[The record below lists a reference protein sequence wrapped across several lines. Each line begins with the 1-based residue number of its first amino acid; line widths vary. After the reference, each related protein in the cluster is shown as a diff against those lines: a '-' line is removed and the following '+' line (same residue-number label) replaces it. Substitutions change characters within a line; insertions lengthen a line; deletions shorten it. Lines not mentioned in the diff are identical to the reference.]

1 MKTVFSTLGSLFSFS
16 WVESYFI
23 KKILSGG
30 TAAAV
35 AFVLT
40 WAGKLSLAH
49 YGINIDGPALQDALT
64 ALGTGGFI
72 ALTNYL
78 KHAQDPK

>member
-1 MKTVFSTLGSLFSFS
+1 MKSILSTIGNLFSFS
-16 WVESYFI
+16 WIETYFI

-35 AFVLT
+35 AFIIT

-49 YGINIDGPALQDALT
+49 YGVTIDGPALQDALN
-64 ALGTGGFI
+64 ALGTGGVV
-72 ALTNYL
+72 AMVNYL
-78 KHAQDPK
+78 KHSQDSK